1 MVSDKVKHQYAFCA
15 SAISLLVGLSL
26 VAVAFMINSAVTP
39 IILVAGG
46 VLTFLSA
53 LQTIESYSFLQN
65 SEKPVSKV
73 KNYLPGKPESK
84 LFIERIFEPFVEVF
98 GKNKRAD

>member
-15 SAISLLVGLSL
+15 SALSLLVGLSL
-26 VAVAFMINSAVTP
+26 VTVAFMINSAVTP

-53 LQTIESYSFLQN
+53 LQAIESYSFLQN
-65 SEKPVSKV
+65 SEKPANKV
-73 KNYLPGKPESK
+73 KNHLLGKPESK
-84 LFIERIFEPFVEVF
+84 LFIERIVEPFVEVF
-98 GKNKRAD
+98 GESRKR